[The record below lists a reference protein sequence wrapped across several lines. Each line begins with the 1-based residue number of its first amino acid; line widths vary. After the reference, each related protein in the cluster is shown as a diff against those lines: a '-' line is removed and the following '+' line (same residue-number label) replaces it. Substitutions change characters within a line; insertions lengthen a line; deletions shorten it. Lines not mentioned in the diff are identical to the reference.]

1 MIDFQIPEPRAG
13 NKFFADVILP
23 LPLPKSFTYEI
34 PGEIRPQVSV
44 GSRVIVQ
51 FGSKKILT
59 GIVASVHSNA
69 PANYDPRYLLDVLD
83 DSPVLYP
90 GQLKLYEW
98 MAGYYM
104 CTLGEVINAALPS
117 GLKLSS
123 ESKVMMHPDIPEGN
137 LAFNEKENQLLLAL
151 EGGKSVT
158 YSQAA
163 RMLDLKNAY
172 HVIKSLLNKKAVL
185 IYEEVKDKYVPKR
198 EARIRLGEAYSAN
211 PSSLEELFKALER
224 HPMQVDLLMQYLKH
238 VNVMENPGENAAG
251 IAKSLMLK
259 AGSQSSLKTLVKNK
273 IFEEFHVVIPRFPE
287 IPQEDNR
294 FDLTTEQD
302 SARKKILELLPEKNA
317 VLLHGIT
324 GSGKTE
330 IYTDIIRHYLD
341 SGSQVLYLLPEIA
354 LTTHIVSR
362 LKNSFGTRLAVYHS
376 KYSDNERVEVWQG
389 VLNGR
394 FRLVTGVRSSVFLPF
409 RELGLVIIDEE
420 HEPSYKQ
427 PDPAPRYHARDTALV
442 MAMQTG
448 AHVLLGSATPSIESF
463 FHAKQEKY
471 GYVRLDKRYGKAILP
486 EIRVVDTKKERRQ
499 KLMKSDFSSVL
510 LTELEKT
517 LSEKKQAILF
527 QNRRGYSPYIIC
539 DDCGNI
545 PQCRQCSVSLTY
557 HMNRQELVCH
567 YCGYKIFLP
576 SKCEECGS
584 TRLRTVG
591 FGTEKIEDDLKVFMP
606 EANVQRMDLDS
617 TRSKLSYQKILDRF
631 STGSIDFLVGT
642 QMVTKGLDFENV
654 KLVGIL
660 DADRMIGFPDFR
672 SSERAF
678 QMMVQVSGR
687 AGRREEQGIVV
698 IQTANPEH
706 PIIKKVIGNEFE
718 NMVEHESAE
727 RLKYGYPPYTR
738 LIKLTIRHA
747 DKDHAR
753 IIASKVAEMIREI
766 LGAQRILGP
775 EENLIPK
782 IRNEYFYNIMVK
794 LERENLNI
802 TKAKEIIR
810 ECARSVLE
818 NRVFR
823 KGRISFDVDPY

>member
-1 MIDFQIPEPRAG
+1 MTDLQIPDLRAG

-34 PGEIRPQVSV
+34 PGEIHPQVSV

-59 GIVASVHSNA
+59 GIVASVHANA
-69 PANYDPRYLLDVLD
+69 PANYDPRTLLDVLD
-83 DSPVLYP
+83 DNPVLYP

-151 EGGKSVT
+151 EGGKSLT

-172 HVIKSLLNKKAVL
+172 HVIKSLLNKKSVL

-198 EARIRLGEAYSAN
+198 EARIRLGETYRAD

-238 VNVMENPGENAAG
+238 VNVMENPGENEVG
-251 IAKSLMLK
+251 IAKSVMLK
-259 AGSQSSLKTLVKNK
+259 AGSQSSLKTLVRNK
-273 IFEEFHVVIPRFPE
+273 VFEEFHVVIPRFPE
-287 IPQEDNR
+287 IPQEGTR
-294 FDLTTEQD
+294 LDLTADQE
-302 SARKKILELLPEKNA
+302 SARKKILELLPQKNA

-362 LKNSFGTRLAVYHS
+362 LKNFFGTRMAVYHS

-394 FRLVTGVRSSVFLPF
+394 FRLVAGVRSSVFLPF

-442 MAMQTG
+442 MALQSG
-448 AHVLLGSATPSIESF
+448 AHVLLGSATPSIESY

-471 GYVRLDKRYGKAILP
+471 GYVRLDKRFGKAVLP

-517 LSEKKQAILF
+517 LTEKKQAILF

-539 DDCGNI
+539 DDCGN
-545 PQCRQCSVSLTY
+545 
-557 HMNRQELVCH
+557 
-567 YCGYKIFLP
+567 
-576 SKCEECGS
+576 
-584 TRLRTVG
+584 
-591 FGTEKIEDDLKVFMP
+591 
-606 EANVQRMDLDS
+606 
-617 TRSKLSYQKILDRF
+617 
-631 STGSIDFLVGT
+631 
-642 QMVTKGLDFENV
+642 
-654 KLVGIL
+654 
-660 DADRMIGFPDFR
+660 
-672 SSERAF
+672 
-678 QMMVQVSGR
+678 
-687 AGRREEQGIVV
+687 
-698 IQTANPEH
+698 
-706 PIIKKVIGNEFE
+706 
-718 NMVEHESAE
+718 
-727 RLKYGYPPYTR
+727 
-738 LIKLTIRHA
+738 
-747 DKDHAR
+747 
-753 IIASKVAEMIREI
+753 
-766 LGAQRILGP
+766 
-775 EENLIPK
+775 
-782 IRNEYFYNIMVK
+782 
-794 LERENLNI
+794 
-802 TKAKEIIR
+802 
-810 ECARSVLE
+810 
-818 NRVFR
+818 
-823 KGRISFDVDPY
+823 